1 MIMNK
6 SIENL
11 MSEHRRIE
19 QVLGALQTFAGRVAQ
34 EPASGRATAAQFA
47 SFFREFADKR
57 HHGKE
62 EDRLFQKMVQY
73 GFPREYGPVAV
84 MLHEHDEGRGHVK
97 ALAEIGA
104 QSGPLS
110 AAETESIR
118 SHALAFAPLLMGH
131 IQKEDNVLY
140 PMAQQALP
148 PAELEA
154 LNESCA
160 AFEREVMSPE
170 RSAQLDAL
178 ADALIVSYPPDLAAM
193 AASSACFSCAGHAQ
207 AA

>member
-1 MIMNK
+1 MIMNQ

-11 MSEHRRIE
+11 MNEHRQIE

-34 EPASGRATAAQFA
+34 EPGSGRETTAQFA
-47 SFFREFADKR
+47 TFFREFADRR

-62 EDRLFQKMVQY
+62 EDRLFQKMVEY
-73 GFPREYGPVAV
+73 GFPREFGPVAV
-84 MLHEHDEGRGHVK
+84 MLHEHEEGRGHVK
-97 ALAEIGA
+97 ALAAIGA
-104 QSGPLS
+104 GSGPLS
-110 AAETESIR
+110 GSETEAIR
-118 SHALAFAPLLMGH
+118 AHALAFAPLLRGH

-140 PMAQQALP
+140 PMAQQGLP
-148 PAELEA
+148 AAELEA

-160 AFEREVMSPE
+160 AFEREVMSPA
-170 RSAQLDAL
+170 RVFQLEAL
-178 ADALIVSYPPDLAAM
+178 ADALIVSYPPELAQM

>member
-11 MSEHRRIE
+11 MNEHRRIE
-19 QVLGALQTFAGRVAQ
+19 RVLGALQTFADRVAQ
-34 EPASGRATAAQFA
+34 EPTSGRKTAAQFA
-47 SFFREFADKR
+47 TFFGEFADKR

-62 EDRLFQKMVQY
+62 EDRLFQKMIQY
-73 GFPREYGPVAV
+73 GFPREFGPVAV
-84 MLHEHDEGRGHVK
+84 MLHEHDEGRSHVK

-104 QSGPLS
+104 GSGPLS
-110 AAETESIR
+110 AAESEAIR
-118 SHALAFAPLLMGH
+118 SHALAFAPLLLGH

-148 PAELEA
+148 AAELEA

-160 AFEREVMSPE
+160 AFECEVMSPA
-170 RSAQLDAL
+170 RMAQLDAM
-178 ADALIVSYPPDLAAM
+178 ADALIVSYPADRAAM
-193 AASSACFSCAGHAQ
+193 AAGLACFSCAGHAQ